1 LKKSTIYLDNASTTV
16 LDPLVIKEFTSLLEI
31 SFGNAASRTHS
42 IGFDAKKIVDYSR
55 FEIASI
61 IGAKQEELIFNSGA
75 TEGINNIL
83 KGLFEAYGKD
93 KNEIITSPSEHKAI
107 LDTCTYLVSKG
118 AIIHYLEIDKNGLI
132 NLTQLEKTIS
142 SKTLLVSI
150 MLVNNETGVI
160 QDIDAISQICKKN
173 DVLFM
178 TDATQAVGKIDID
191 VEKSGIDLMTFSAH
205 KIYGPKGVGA
215 MYVRQKYPRIN
226 IVPLMHGGG
235 HEKGYRSGTINVPG
249 IGAFA
254 KAIEICKKKQEHDSK
269 QVKKLRNKLETALL
283 KIEGVEIN
291 GSKSERSPYISS
303 VYIPGV
309 NSEAIIINVKNT
321 IAISNGSA
329 CTSKEMKPSHVIMS
343 MYHNEDRAFSTL
355 RISYSRFNTEK
366 EIEIAIESIKAGI
379 ERIREQSLT

>member
-1 LKKSTIYLDNASTTV
+1 MKKSTIYLDNASTTV